1 MLIFGILFGIFIIS
15 AIVLKIIYNKLESDI
30 LYELGFYSW
39 GIIPYIDASII
50 VKSRQ
55 TLEKYDYIKFFK
67 EDKSNLTNAENAL
80 NRKSEEAQKL
90 RDFLKNN
97 DYQNRIFY
105 SKIEEKIHTEIS
117 NSYSYNICIDYIS
130 SAGNHLGRRVIS
142 VSRNAINKLK
152 NDPSLLMG
160 KGEYNKYL
168 KEQQKEALD
177 KKHQEYYGKVNN
189 IIEYANENKEILV
202 IKNSGEQ
209 LDDLIA
215 KLFDR
220 TVNSIKKIKTLDS
233 EEWDL
238 IGDFIANTE
247 QKIKRIV
254 EENQQILNYYQS
266 SDFSKIKETCE
277 TLMSSQKEFN
287 EYINE
292 KVQSIATLFGT
303 RVARNETVID
313 DQYNFIRPYKKTI
326 TPFSAE
332 VSAAVFAS
340 AENRPIE
347 YVVKYFYPI
356 KENYP
361 KQIQKLQLLIEEL
374 ETLKEAKQI
383 IESHKEEYRQYIEDV
398 PDFVLEND
406 EKGFYHRLGFASIDE
421 SDLVVEYKFI
431 YTSNGGMAQRY
442 FTVPMTEETIIEL
455 IRTLEGK
462 LTASAFAK
470 EQRILMTKKLREF
483 IKKRDNYPCCICGNS
498 THTEPN
504 LLLEID
510 HIVPVSKGGVTEE
523 KNLQTL
529 CWKCNRTKSSKILAD
544 NTL

>member
-1 MLIFGILFGIFIIS
+1 MLIFGILFGIFIILV
-15 AIVLKIIYNKLESDI
+15 IVLKIIYNKLESDI
-30 LYELGFYSW
+30 LYELGFRSW

-55 TLEKYDYIKFFK
+55 TLEKYEYIKFFK
-67 EDKSNLTNAENAL
+67 EDKSNLANAENAL

-105 SKIEEKIHTEIS
+105 NKIKEKINAEIS
-117 NSYSYNICIDYIS
+117 NSYSYKICVDYIS
-130 SAGNHLGRRVIS
+130 SAGNHLGRRIIYVN
-142 VSRNAINKLK
+142 RDTINKLK

-202 IKNSGEQ
+202 IKNSGEK

-247 QKIKRIV
+247 QEIEKIV
-254 EENQQILNYYQS
+254 TENQKILDYYQS
-266 SDFSKIKETCE
+266 SDFSKIKETCD

-292 KVQSIATLFGT
+292 KVQSIAKLFGT

-383 IESHKEEYRQYIEDV
+383 IECHKEEYRQYIEDV

-483 IKKRDNYPCCICGNS
+483 IKKRDNYTCCICGNS

-544 NTL
+544 NVL